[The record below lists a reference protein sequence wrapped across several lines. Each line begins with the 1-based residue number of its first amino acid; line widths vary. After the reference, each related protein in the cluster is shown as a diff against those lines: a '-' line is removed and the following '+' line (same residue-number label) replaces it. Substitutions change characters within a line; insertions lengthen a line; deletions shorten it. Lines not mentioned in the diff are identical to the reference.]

1 MLPGSAAGEEKPLV
15 ALSQCLLGGDRQQ
28 FSRERRLRREALLL
42 SVLLEL
48 TVFAALVLV
57 PLFATPDFSAV
68 AVSAPKP
75 VYVIGNRG
83 PGATRRP
90 DLANPRLRQ
99 EPVHGITYCSAC
111 APTRHST
118 LPTTASPEPPQLEPG
133 PPYGGPLPAGLIPIP
148 GDARFSRRAD
158 TPQQPQ
164 GERPPRIR
172 ISTIEPG
179 MLQPRVEP
187 VYPLLP
193 LHMRREG
200 RVELS
205 AIIAADG
212 TIESLEVVSG
222 DPLFYGSALEA
233 VRQWRYRPTILNGL
247 PVEVE
252 TRIVLLY
259 RLSQ

>member
-1 MLPGSAAGEEKPLV
+1 ML
-15 ALSQCLLGGDRQQ
+15 
-28 FSRERRLRREALLL
+28 LR
-42 SVLLEL
+42 
-48 TVFAALVLV
+48 
-57 PLFATPDFSAV
+57 
-68 AVSAPKP
+68 
-75 VYVIGNRG
+75 
-83 PGATRRP
+83 
-90 DLANPRLRQ
+90 
-99 EPVHGITYCSAC
+99 
-111 APTRHST
+111 
-118 LPTTASPEPPQLEPG
+118 
-133 PPYGGPLPAGLIPIP
+133 
-148 GDARFSRRAD
+148 
-158 TPQQPQ
+158 
-164 GERPPRIR
+164 
-172 ISTIEPG
+172 
-179 MLQPRVEP
+179 RVEP